1 MCCFRTGSGLN
12 WLVITGPG
20 SPALNAVLKPR
31 DMPWHSSFVVS
42 KTCDT
47 SHLGALPRPRTDMKH
62 SDFGRVTGFF
72 NFSLP
77 GFITLIW
84 LLVPWGSPRM
94 PEKPKQALQLLALA
108 RFDCIS
114 SGNSGA
120 LGDKEW
126 IHAMWRQP
134 ADHPSGML
142 FGLESGCLLLA
153 SGSFASRFVRMRFAS
168 PGRSARVC

>member
-47 SHLGALPRPRTDMKH
+47 SHLGAVPRPRTDMKH
-62 SDFGRVTGFF
+62 SDFGRVTGCF

-84 LLVPWGSPRM
+84 LLLPWGSPRM
-94 PEKPKQALQLLALA
+94 PEKPKQALQL
-108 RFDCIS
+108 FG
-114 SGNSGA
+114 SGSLRLYFKRKLWSA
-120 LGDKEW
+120 
-126 IHAMWRQP
+126 WRQRVDP
-134 ADHPSGML
+134 RDVETTCRAPERNTFWAGIWM
-142 FGLESGCLLLA
+142 FVACL
-153 SGSFASRFVRMRFAS
+153 GIFASRFVRMRFAT
-168 PGRSARVC
+168 GRSARVC